1 MLQDVVRGN
10 TQLYT
15 LQYVGVTDPD
25 MLRRAFHS
33 SQIPPNGFNRGH
45 YVNPELDS
53 VIDAATAAL
62 DPDERLRL
70 YKTAQRIVAADAPY
84 ISLWVMTNV
93 AVAQADISGVTLSPI
108 ADFAF
113 MRELQKRN

>member
-10 TQLYT
+10 IQLYT

-45 YVNPELDS
+45 YVNAEVDRI
-53 VIDAATAAL
+53 IDAATAAL
-62 DPDERLRL
+62 DLEERLRL
-70 YKTAQRIVAADAPY
+70 YQEAQRIIAADAPY

-93 AVAQADISGVTLSPI
+93 AVAQAAIDGITLSPI

-113 MRELQKRN
+113 MRDVQKRN